1 MPRYPSKESGLFRRQ
16 PGSVS
21 ALMRGFAVLR
31 CFEESASPLSNGEI
45 ARLTGIPKPT
55 VTRLIATL
63 AALGYVRQ
71 APGTEKYALGAR
83 VITLAQSFLSSL
95 DVRATARPHM
105 LKLAEEIGGWS
116 YLATRNGLE
125 MVLIETCRSPSS
137 VLLSRL
143 VVGSRI
149 PMANSALGRA
159 YLSGLPP
166 QDRTAIIGQLRRESG
181 KHWPKLRTG
190 LRLALREGEAK
201 GYCLSAGEW
210 HRDVHSIAVPLPLPG
225 GEMMALNCGGP
236 AFAFL
241 SHRLRSEVA
250 PRLLDTAR
258 IILQEIGGLPPDSG
272 GGTQDASGH
281 ARADRGRMKARK

>member
-1 MPRYPSKESGLFRRQ
+1 MPRYPRQEPVPSRRQ

-21 ALMRGFAVLR
+21 ALKRGFAVLR

-55 VTRLIATL
+55 VTRIIATL
-63 AALGYVRQ
+63 ASLGYVRQ
-71 APGTEKYALGAR
+71 APGTEKYTLGAR

-105 LKLAEEIGGWS
+105 LRLAEEIGGWS

-125 MVLIETCRSPSS
+125 MVLIETCRSPSA

-166 QDRTAIIGQLRRESG
+166 RDRSAIIEQIRRESG
-181 KHWPKLRTG
+181 EHWPKLRSG
-190 LRLALREGEAK
+190 LRIALREGEAK

-210 HRDVHSIAVPLPLPG
+210 HRDVHSVAVPLPLPG

-236 AFAFL
+236 AFAF
-241 SHRLRSEVA
+241 SPHRLRTEVA

-258 IILQEIGGLPPDSG
+258 IIVQEIGGVPPDAG
-272 GGTQDASGH
+272 RGTQDAP
-281 ARADRGRMKARK
+281 ARASKPNRRAKARK

>member
-1 MPRYPSKESGLFRRQ
+1 MPRYPRQEPAHSGRQ

-21 ALMRGFAVLR
+21 ALKRGFAVLR

-63 AALGYVRQ
+63 ASLGYVRQ
-71 APGTEKYALGAR
+71 APGTEKYTLGAR

-95 DVRATARPHM
+95 DVRAAARPHM
-105 LKLAEEIGGWS
+105 LALAEAIGGWS

-125 MVLIETCRSPSS
+125 MVLIEACRSRSG

-159 YLSGLPP
+159 YLGGLPP
-166 QDRTAIIGQLRRESG
+166 RDRSAMVEQIRSESG
-181 KHWPKLRTG
+181 EHWPKLRTG

-201 GYCLSAGEW
+201 GYYLSAGEW
-210 HRDVHSIAVPLPLPG
+210 HRDVHSIAVRLPLPG

-236 AFAFL
+236 AFAF
-241 SHRLRSEVA
+241 SIRRLRTEAA
-250 PRLLDTAR
+250 PRLLDTAS
-258 IILQEIGGLPPDSG
+258 IILQEIGGMPPDTG
-272 GGTQDASGH
+272 RGIPDAP
-281 ARADRGRMKARK
+281 ARARASRLRVKARD